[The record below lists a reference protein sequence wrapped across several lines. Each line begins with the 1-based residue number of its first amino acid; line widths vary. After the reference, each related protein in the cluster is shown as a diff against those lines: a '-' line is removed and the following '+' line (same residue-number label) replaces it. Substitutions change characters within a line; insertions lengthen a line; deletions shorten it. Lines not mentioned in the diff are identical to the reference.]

1 MGIRPPP
8 GGRLGVTPGYRFHI
22 FNKPVVVTSSG
33 NRARMGQWKCGM
45 KWKGERG
52 GPQNVDL
59 GESSLGG
66 DTTGTTNPGLGFT
79 W

>member
-1 MGIRPPP
+1 
-8 GGRLGVTPGYRFHI
+8 
-22 FNKPVVVTSSG
+22 
-33 NRARMGQWKCGM
+33 MGQWKCGM